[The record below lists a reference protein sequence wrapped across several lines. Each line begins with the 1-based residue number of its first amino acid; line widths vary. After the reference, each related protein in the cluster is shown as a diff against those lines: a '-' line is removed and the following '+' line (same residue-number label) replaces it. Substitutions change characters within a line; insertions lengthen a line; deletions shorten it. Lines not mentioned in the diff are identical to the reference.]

1 MKHAYLDSYSN
12 LNSPIRRLD
21 ARAKIISFFALIVI
35 CVTTLARA
43 YFAFAGYLLIL
54 LVVLLISHLPLKHV
68 MKRSSVIIPFVLMV
82 AIFIPFLD
90 PDAVGGGYNLGSI
103 AISRNGLLV
112 LWNVVIKSYIGVLC
126 MILLSSTTPFSEL
139 TEGFRQLKVPG
150 ILINIAAFM
159 YRYLFVVADEAMRMK
174 RARDSRNF
182 GGRWI
187 WHSKVIGH
195 MIGTLFIRS
204 YERGERVYLAMLA
217 RGYNGEVRTLSRQ
230 RISIPDV
237 LFAGAILIS
246 AILIRALGK

>member
-21 ARAKIISFFALIVI
+21 ARAKIISFFTLIVI

-82 AIFIPFLD
+82 AIFIPFLN

-139 TEGFRQLKVPG
+139 MEGFRQLKVPG

-217 RGYNGEVRTLSRQ
+217 RGYDGEAKTLNRQ
-230 RISIPDV
+230 RISISDV
-237 LFAGAILIS
+237 LFAGVILIS
-246 AILIRALGK
+246 SILIRALGK

>member
-12 LNSPIRRLD
+12 LNSPIHRLD

-35 CVTTLARA
+35 CVTTLARV
-43 YFAFAGYLLIL
+43 YFAFVGYLLIL

-82 AIFIPFLD
+82 AIFIPFLN

-139 TEGFRQLKVPG
+139 MEGFRQLRVPG

-217 RGYNGEVRTLSRQ
+217 RGYDGEVRTLNRQ
-230 RISIPDV
+230 RISISDI
-237 LFAGAILIS
+237 LFAAAILIS
-246 AILIRALGK
+246 SILIRTLSK

>member
-21 ARAKIISFFALIVI
+21 ARVKIISFFTLIVI

-82 AIFIPFLD
+82 AIFIPFLN
-90 PDAVGGGYNLGSI
+90 PDTVGGGYNLGSI

-139 TEGFRQLKVPG
+139 MEGFRQLRVPG

-217 RGYNGEVRTLSRQ
+217 RGYDGEAKTLNRQ
-230 RISIPDV
+230 RISISDV
-237 LFAGAILIS
+237 LFAGVILIS
-246 AILIRALGK
+246 SILIRALGK

>member
-1 MKHAYLDSYSN
+1 MTHAFLDSYSN
-12 LNSPIRRLD
+12 LDSPIHRLD
-21 ARAKIISFFALIVI
+21 ARAKIVSFFALIII
-35 CVTTLARA
+35 CVTTLAQA

-54 LVVLLISHLPLKHV
+54 LAVLLISRLPLKHV
-68 MKRSSVIIPFVLMV
+68 MKRSLVVIPFVLIV
-82 AIFIPFLD
+82 AIFIPFLN
-90 PDAVGGGYNLGSI
+90 PDTVGGGYNLGSI

-126 MILLSSTTPFSEL
+126 MILLSSTTPFNEL
-139 TEGFRQLKVPG
+139 LEGFRKLKVPG

-159 YRYLFVVADEAMRMK
+159 YRYLFVVTDEAMRMK
-174 RARDSRNF
+174 RAGDSRNF

-195 MIGTLFIRS
+195 MIGTLFLRS

-217 RGYNGEVRTLSRQ
+217 RGYNGEVTTLSRQ

-246 AILIRALGK
+246 AILIRASGK